1 VKNGDGFYVFNNSVS
16 PTLEDFDPPAEEP
29 NPRLFSRRA
38 RAGMKAVLS
47 HVRVMSF
54 KLQNALDDTLKSV

>member
-1 VKNGDGFYVFNNSVS
+1 LTRRQRS
-16 PTLEDFDPPAEEP
+16 PTPGYFLDGLELA
-29 NPRLFSRRA
+29 
-38 RAGMKAVLS
+38 MKAVLS